1 MESAITRSN
10 SVANLIQPLVD
21 GGNIDA
27 IPDRI
32 KNQAQT
38 LFGAKD
44 LNLFRSLVG
53 ELKSIL
59 LGLCQREDS

>member
-21 GGNIDA
+21 AGDIGP

-32 KNQAQT
+32 KNQAQM
-38 LFGAKD
+38 LFGNNN
-44 LNLFRSLVG
+44 LNTFRSLVG
-53 ELKSIL
+53 ELKNVG
-59 LGLCQREDS
+59 LGLCQ

>member
-21 GGNIDA
+21 AGNIDA

-32 KNQAQT
+32 KNQAQM
-38 LFGAKD
+38 LFGRND
-44 LNLFRSLVG
+44 LNTFRSLSG
-53 ELKSIL
+53 ELKHIG
-59 LGLCQREDS
+59 LGLCQ

>member
-21 GGNIDA
+21 AGNIDP

-32 KNQAQT
+32 KNQAQM
-38 LFGAKD
+38 LFGKND
-44 LNLFRSLVG
+44 LDTFRSLSG
-53 ELKSIL
+53 ELKNIG
-59 LGLCQREDS
+59 LGLCQ